1 MEGTVDSADII
12 RLILGYL
19 TAQGL
24 HASADLLRQESG
36 IGLRGLINP
45 SLPVQVRQGDWGTV
59 LNALHLSQQP
69 YPLLHEQVLLE
80 LAETDET
87 LPLAYGVLKVAR
99 EDLDQLEEDDEL
111 MDDHTKTRLSKA
123 RSLEHR
129 LAALSGN
136 PQKYSTANGHGP
148 ERMRLIYGSVNKQTR
163 RNQLADVLQNEKPI
177 PLNRLPTLLQ
187 QAMKWQSFTG
197 QLPLSKDNKEQQQ
210 QQLVS
215 SLGNSSSSSN
225 LTAAPKRR
233 KKRKHLDLAMG
244 TYAGDDAT
252 RVVGEADDDDD
263 DYDTE
268 AIPTDILQTVKF
280 GKVAT
285 CEAAQFLN
293 QGLITASSD
302 GLIEVWDS
310 SSTGTATLNTKEYPY
325 QDDSAMGHDDDA
337 AVLALA
343 VSNDQRILAS
353 GDVTGKVKVWNLATG
368 QCLRQYQ
375 AHHEAVTCLALA
387 RDASRVLTAS
397 ASGTC
402 REFGMVSQ
410 NVLQEYT
417 GHASYIHSCHYAH
430 DGTFVVTSSA
440 DGTVRLW
447 QHGQCR
453 RIFQPPHD
461 RSAPSILVDPTGI
474 QTESPAIHTAIPIP
488 NSNHLLVVPRSSTA
502 YLVDFEGTVVQRY
515 PAETPDS
522 IFCAACVSHSWV
534 YLCTATN
541 HCLVYSLAKGT
552 LHTTIR
558 DFGTDS
564 TSKTTGVT
572 AAELTHVFHH
582 PFKPLLAAFSN
593 DKTQKKGVLTVW
605 K

>member
-1 MEGTVDSADII
+1 
-12 RLILGYL
+12 
-19 TAQGL
+19 
-24 HASADLLRQESG
+24 
-36 IGLRGLINP
+36 
-45 SLPVQVRQGDWGTV
+45 
-59 LNALHLSQQP
+59 
-69 YPLLHEQVLLE
+69 
-80 LAETDET
+80 
-87 LPLAYGVLKVAR
+87 
-99 EDLDQLEEDDEL
+99 
-111 MDDHTKTRLSKA
+111 
-123 RSLEHR
+123 
-129 LAALSGN
+129 
-136 PQKYSTANGHGP
+136 
-148 ERMRLIYGSVNKQTR
+148 
-163 RNQLADVLQNEKPI
+163 
-177 PLNRLPTLLQ
+177 
-187 QAMKWQSFTG
+187 
-197 QLPLSKDNKEQQQ
+197 
-210 QQLVS
+210 
-215 SLGNSSSSSN
+215 
-225 LTAAPKRR
+225 
-233 KKRKHLDLAMG
+233 
-244 TYAGDDAT
+244 
-252 RVVGEADDDDD
+252 VGEADYDDDD

-302 GLIEVWDS
+302 GLIEVWDNNNNNS
-310 SSTGTATLNTKEYPY
+310 NTATLNTKEYPY
-325 QDDSAMGHDDDA
+325 QEDSAMGHDDA

-343 VSNDQRILAS
+343 ISNDQSILAS
-353 GDVTGKVKVWNLATG
+353 GDATGKVKVWNLATG

-375 AHHEAVTCLALA
+375 AHNESITCLALA

-402 REFGMVSQ
+402 REFGMVRQ

-447 QHGQCR
+447 QQGQCR
-453 RIFQPPHD
+453 RIFQPPPQHD
-461 RSAPSILVDPTGI
+461 SSSATTSLLVDPTGI
-474 QTESPAIHTAIPIP
+474 RTESPAIHTAIPIP
-488 NSNHLLVVPRSSTA
+488 NSNNLLVVPRSSTA

-515 PAETPDS
+515 QAETPDHL
-522 IFCAACVSHSWV
+522 FCAACVSHSWV
-534 YLCTATN
+534 YLCTVT

-552 LHTTIR
+552 LHKTIR

-564 TSKTTGVT
+564 TAKTTGVN
-572 AAELTHVFHH
+572 AAELTHVLHH